1 MIPLVSVFSRV
12 SVVSVGPMDEA
23 SVLSVLVHPG
33 AREERLGP
41 LHAGALRVAV
51 REPPEKGKANQAVV
65 ALLSSRL
72 GVPRSAFTLLRG
84 GAGRRKDLRIE
95 GVSREALAR
104 FLASFE

>member
-1 MIPLVSVFSRV
+1 MA
-12 SVVSVGPMDEA
+12 DA

-51 REPPEKGKANQAVV
+51 REPPERGKANEAVV
-65 ALLSSRL
+65 ALLAGRL
-72 GVPRSAFTLLRG
+72 GVPRSALSVVRG
-84 GAGRRKDLRIE
+84 GAGRRKAIRIE